1 MAELYLLESSLNFA
15 FLSPLAA
22 ASFVYLDFSTLHF
35 TTTRI
40 VLGH

>member
-15 FLSPLAA
+15 LLCPFATD
-22 ASFVYLDFSTLHF
+22 SFVYSGFSALHF
-35 TTTRI
+35 TITGI